1 MRRSALV
8 EWVCMEKYARRSLN
22 HVLAGLP
29 DTVWDGLAPK
39 LETIDLP
46 QGGVLYEHGELIHH
60 VWFPLDTVI
69 DLLCETSNGKGAEIA
84 MIGCD
89 SVVGI
94 TALASG
100 RALPGRALV
109 RCAGQAQR
117 LSLNALRE
125 AARQNDT
132 LRYTLFSSL
141 QALISQIAQNALCNR
156 HHSLQQRLCRW
167 LLMSL
172 DCLPGSAIET
182 TQSDIAE
189 RLGVRREGITGGA
202 RKLHDLGAIHCHRG
216 HIDVLDRKLLEC
228 LCCECYADSQ
238 RSSHKLSA

>member
-1 MRRSALV
+1 MLRSALV
-8 EWVCMEKYARRSLN
+8 ECACMETYACRSLN
-22 HVLAGLP
+22 HVLARLP

-39 LETIDLP
+39 LENVDLP
-46 QGGVLYEHGELIHH
+46 QGGVLYEQGELIHH

-69 DLLCETSNGKGAEIA
+69 DLLCETSNGKGVEVG

-100 RALPGRALV
+100 QALPGRALV
-109 RCAGQAQR
+109 RCKGQAQR
-117 LSLNALRE
+117 LPLNALRE
-125 AARQNDT
+125 AATRDET
-132 LRYTLFSSL
+132 LRYALLAVL
-141 QALISQIAQNALCNR
+141 QTLISQIAQTALCNR

-172 DCLPGSAIET
+172 DCLPGSVIET
-182 TQSDIAE
+182 TQSGIAE

-202 RKLHDLGAIHCHRG
+202 RKLHDLGAIHCHRR

-238 RSSHKLSA
+238 RNHHKPST